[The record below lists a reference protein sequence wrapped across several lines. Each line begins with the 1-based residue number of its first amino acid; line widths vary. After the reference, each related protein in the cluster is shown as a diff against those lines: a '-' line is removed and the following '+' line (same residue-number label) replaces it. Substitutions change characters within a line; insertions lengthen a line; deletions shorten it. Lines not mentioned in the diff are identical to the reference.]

1 MSVVTRLAALQDS
14 AAAPVFRRDLGTS
27 GSNTQKNRHRSV
39 APQLLNSVQRLS
51 PFVAQ
56 SQGVDSPIAAGAAG
70 AVIGRLAG
78 AGTSHSN

>member
-14 AAAPVFRRDLGTS
+14 AAAPVFRRDFETLRVEST
-27 GSNTQKNRHRSV
+27 KNRHRSV

-51 PFVAQ
+51 PINAQ
-56 SQGVDSPIAAGAAG
+56 LHGVDSPIAAGAAG